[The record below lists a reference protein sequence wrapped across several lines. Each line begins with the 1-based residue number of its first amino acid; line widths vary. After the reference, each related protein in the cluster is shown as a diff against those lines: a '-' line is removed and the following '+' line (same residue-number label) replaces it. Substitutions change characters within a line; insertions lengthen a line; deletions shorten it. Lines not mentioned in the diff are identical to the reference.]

1 MEPYTERG
9 LAEPLE
15 EPQEAV
21 SQLTERRKTPNAPI
35 EWANLLGDLK
45 KPGGQFEVWGNALGE
60 PHVEQ
65 TIVQLSKLKRKEKEI
80 QDKMEQEVARRVF
93 NPTLEDR
100 KAVEA
105 SMVRW
110 IDRWMVQYK
119 VDEEHG
125 FGIWSKMLGNLQS
138 YGRPR
143 LYGAL
148 DEAVTEYFLGKK
160 KGK

>member
-15 EPQEAV
+15 EPQEISGQPAEH
-21 SQLTERRKTPNAPI
+21 QKPPNAPI
-35 EWANLLGDLK
+35 EWANLLGNLK

-65 TIVQLSKLKRKEKEI
+65 TIVKIGKPNRKEKEM
-80 QDKMEQEVARRVF
+80 QDKMEQETARKVF
-93 NPTLEDR
+93 NPLPEDR

-110 IDRWMVQYK
+110 IDRWMNQYK
-119 VDEEHG
+119 VDEEQG
-125 FGIWSKMLGNLQS
+125 FRIWSKMLGNLQS

-143 LYGAL
+143 LYSAL